1 VKIKTLSFLSLQLEI
16 ISHECI
22 AWVIASLKRDEMS
35 PTEKALQN
43 RIKEAFAFKIPT
55 SLWEIIVES
64 LEVTEVK

>member
-1 VKIKTLSFLSLQLEI
+1 VKIKTLSFLSLKLEI